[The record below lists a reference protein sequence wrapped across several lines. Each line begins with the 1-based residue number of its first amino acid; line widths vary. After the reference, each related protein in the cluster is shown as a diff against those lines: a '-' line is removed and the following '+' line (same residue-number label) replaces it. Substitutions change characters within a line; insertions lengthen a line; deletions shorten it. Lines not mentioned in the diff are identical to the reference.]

1 MNGGDIMARTEAQ
14 NRATY
19 KYAKEHLKRIP
30 LDVQLDEY
38 AQIKAAADQAGES
51 VNGFIKAAIRA
62 RLAAVPAGAVPV
74 QAAPLPAGNMA
85 KWDPSAGGT
94 SSCTLEEEK
103 QVPKKSRKTKKATS
117 GE

>member
-1 MNGGDIMARTEAQ
+1 MARTEAQ

-62 RLAAVPAGAVPV
+62 RLAADPVPV
-74 QAAPLPAGNMA
+74 TASAPVGDMRVAG
-85 KWDPSAGGT
+85 PGRVTSA
-94 SSCTLEEEK
+94 S
-103 QVPKKSRKTKKATS
+103 KSK
-117 GE
+117 

>member
-1 MNGGDIMARTEAQ
+1 MARTAAQ

-62 RLAAVPAGAVPV
+62 RLAADPVPVAASAPVGDIGEAGAGRVT
-74 QAAPLPAGNMA
+74 
-85 KWDPSAGGT
+85 SA
-94 SSCTLEEEK
+94 SSEI
-103 QVPKKSRKTKKATS
+103 KKKGVTI
-117 GE
+117 

>member
-1 MNGGDIMARTEAQ
+1 MARTEAQ

-62 RLAAVPAGAVPV
+62 RLAADPVPA
-74 QAAPLPAGNMA
+74 
-85 KWDPSAGGT
+85 
-94 SSCTLEEEK
+94 
-103 QVPKKSRKTKKATS
+103 ATS
-117 GE
+117 APVGDIREAGPGRVTSVSKSK

>member
-1 MNGGDIMARTEAQ
+1 MSRTEAQ

-62 RLAAVPAGAVPV
+62 RLAADPVP
-74 QAAPLPAGNMA
+74 AAPLPVGDMREAG
-85 KWDPSAGGT
+85 PGRVTPVS
-94 SSCTLEEEK
+94 
-103 QVPKKSRKTKKATS
+103 KSK
-117 GE
+117 

>member
-1 MNGGDIMARTEAQ
+1 MNGGDIMSRTEAQ

-62 RLAAVPAGAVPV
+62 RLAADPAGAVPV
-74 QAAPLPAGNMA
+74 QAAAPLPVGDMREAG
-85 KWDPSAGGT
+85 PGRVTPVS
-94 SSCTLEEEK
+94 
-103 QVPKKSRKTKKATS
+103 KSK
-117 GE
+117 

>member
-1 MNGGDIMARTEAQ
+1 MARTEAQ

-51 VNGFIKAAIRA
+51 VNGYIKEAIRQ
-62 RLAAVPAGAVPV
+62 RMERDGLPAADPV
-74 QAAPLPAGNMA
+74 QAAPLPVGDMREAGPGRVTPTNN
-85 KWDPSAGGT
+85 P
-94 SSCTLEEEK
+94 EK
-103 QVPKKSRKTKKATS
+103 
-117 GE
+117 

>member
-62 RLAAVPAGAVPV
+62 RLAADPAGAVPV
-74 QAAPLPAGNMA
+74 QAAPLPQGKMVEEAG
-85 KWDPSAGGT
+85 PGLVT
-94 SSCTLEEEK
+94 SICTSEQEK
-103 QVPKKSRKTKKATS
+103 RVSKNFEKPKKR
-117 GE
+117 